1 MKRIGFILVIAMAML
16 ALNLGWQ
23 NPQDKKDIAA
33 YIVKVVR
40 DVKTKGGTTGWRAAV
55 PLDRLKSGYQVRT
68 EESSLAMIKF
78 SDETKL
84 IVRQKSIVDIKGEV
98 SGRQILDRN
107 IYTEKGN
114 IQFNVVKQQKEQFR
128 FSSPI
133 SVASIRGTLG
143 AFIVGEDS
151 VDNLIINRGLGT
163 LLNLI
168 SNKSQDVG
176 DGQTGVSDGKGNL
189 NLRPSTDDDKNQGSD
204 NPNSPYNKGLQGD
217 DQGGQDQGKTKK
229 TLRVPGEDKDGNSKT
244 LILEWKE

>member
-1 MKRIGFILVIAMAML
+1 MKRIGMILAVAVAML

-55 PLDRLKSGYQVRT
+55 PLDQLKSGYQVRT

-78 SDETKL
+78 SDESKL
-84 IVRQKSIVDIKGEV
+84 IVRQKSIVDIKGQV

-114 IQFNVVKQQKEQFR
+114 IQFNVVKQEKEQFR

-133 SVASIRGTLG
+133 SVASIRGTVG
-143 AFIVGEDS
+143 AFIAGADS
-151 VDNLIINRGLGT
+151 IDNLIINHGLAT
-163 LLNLI
+163 LLNLL
-168 SNKSQDVG
+168 SNNSQDVG
-176 DGQTGVSDGKGNL
+176 DNQTGVSDGHGNV
-189 NLRPSTDDDKNQGSD
+189 NLHQSTKDEQDQGSD
-204 NPNSPYNKGLQGD
+204 NPNNPYNKGLQGD
-217 DQGGQDQGKTKK
+217 DQGGKDQGKTKK
-229 TLRVPGEDKDGNSKT
+229 TLKVPGEDKDGNTKT